1 MKIAISLLFLTIAS
15 GFEGPLSLADV
26 PRDAP
31 GKPVAHEAHD
41 GYFVSNKFEPKSP
54 ASFVIIQDRERFDA
68 VFGVA
73 FVMGDKSNRL
83 KPDAFKSKMVISAIK
98 RGPAHCTYKVTAVTV
113 QKSTLYLS
121 YEAKSGVPG
130 SATFACPLIVSVPK
144 EKYSTVV
151 FVENEKLVKTV
162 KLK

>member
-1 MKIAISLLFLTIAS
+1 MKIAISLLILTIVS
-15 GFEGPLSLADV
+15 GIAGPRSLADV
-26 PRDAP
+26 PRDTP
-31 GKPVAHEAHD
+31 GKPIKHEVHD

-54 ASFVIIQDRERFDA
+54 ASFVIIQNRKRFDT

-83 KPDAFKSKMVISAIK
+83 KPDAFKSRMVIGAIK
-98 RGPAHCTYKVTAVTV
+98 RGPAHSTYKVASVTV

-144 EKYSTVV
+144 GKYAAVV
-151 FVENEKLVKTV
+151 FVENEKPVKTV
-162 KLK
+162 ALK